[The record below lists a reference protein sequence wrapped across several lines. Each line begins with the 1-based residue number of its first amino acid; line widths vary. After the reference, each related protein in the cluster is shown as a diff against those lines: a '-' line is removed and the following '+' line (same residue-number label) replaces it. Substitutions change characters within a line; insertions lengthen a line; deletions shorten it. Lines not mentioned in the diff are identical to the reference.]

1 MKEPVV
7 VVQHRQRH
15 AVARTRFQPNQP
27 AQLGQCPRFDGHNSA
42 RARGYFLQ
50 ARNSMIKLR
59 PPSGFWKPERGQS
72 PVFLPT
78 AIPLEAVPS
87 PTVESGPEI
96 LTKWLS
102 LRKSGSNTPRVL
114 NVAASSSGAFSSCSR

>member
-15 AVARTRFQPNQP
+15 SVARTRFQPNQP

-78 AIPLEAVPS
+78 AIPLPEPFRRAPDSQFEAAWVS
-87 PTVESGPEI
+87 WA
-96 LTKWLS
+96 L
-102 LRKSGSNTPRVL
+102 NTISEPRRS
-114 NVAASSSGAFSSCSR
+114 ASGATRDGLFYL

>member
-1 MKEPVV
+1 
-7 VVQHRQRH
+7 
-15 AVARTRFQPNQP
+15 
-27 AQLGQCPRFDGHNSA
+27 
-42 RARGYFLQ
+42 
-50 ARNSMIKLR
+50 MIKLR
-59 PPSGFWKPERGQS
+59 PPSGFWKPEHSQS

-87 PTVESGPEI
+87 PPVESGPEI

-114 NVAASSSGAFSSCSR
+114 NVGRKFFQSLFVVLQMQFEAAWVSWALNTISEPRRSASGATRDGLLYL